1 MTIIWEDEHYIWE
14 QTSINNNWTITV
26 TRKEKPKLEK
36 FVKKLKYKDMFN
48 IAILWETKEEEWIT
62 YIQID
67 DIEEWTSYIYDNKIW
82 KFNKALDDY
91 ISYIKEYFNKEDEK
105 EQVKKYE
112 DSYLELMQNIVDW
125 AKIRYNPKKY
135 IDKLRD
141 SHKDRVSMI
150 KTIKS
155 FWWEP
160 DDLEKD
166 LNEIEEMIEDLSKY
180 LNE

>member
-14 QTSINNNWTITV
+14 QTSINNDWTITI
-26 TRKEKPKLEK
+26 TKREKPKPEEFAK
-36 FVKKLKYKDMFN
+36 RIRYKDMFN
-48 IAILWETKEEEWIT
+48 ITIRWDTKEEEWIT

-67 DIEEWTSYIYDNKIW
+67 DIEDWTSYVYDNKIW
-82 KFNKALDDY
+82 KFNEALDDY
-91 ISYIKEYFNKEDEK
+91 ISYIKKCYNKKSERLVVK
-105 EQVKKYE
+105 EFE
-112 DSYLELMQNIVDW
+112 DSYRELMQNIVDW

-141 SHKDRVSMI
+141 SHKDRVNMI
-150 KTIKS
+150 KTMNF
-155 FWWEP
+155 FWWEL
-160 DDLEKD
+160 DDLEED